1 MISAGT
7 KQYRQVT
14 TALALGSFMVFCNLY
29 LFQPLLPVLAEHYQV
44 SILQVNWVL
53 AASTFSMAFSLVPWA
68 ILSEMIGRK
77 IVISISLSLIPIL
90 GGLGSVVDDFLLL
103 VLLRVAMGIA
113 LAGFVAVAVA
123 YMAEELTAAAFS
135 VAIGVYISANSL
147 GGIAGRVMGGLLTE
161 HYGLMET
168 QLLFGVFSI
177 CLGAYVITALPEQ
190 QHFSA
195 KKISVTAHIRSA
207 LLHLRNRN
215 LRSVMLI
222 GGLNFALFVNLYSV
236 MGFRLV
242 EAPFSLPVSIT
253 SMIFICYLTGTVSSS
268 LSGKWI
274 RRFGAE
280 SGMVLGT
287 VILSSGLLVA
297 WFDSIPAVVI
307 GLCLISTG
315 AFFTHSIAYGW
326 IGRNAKQAKAS
337 ATSLYLVHYYV
348 GGSLGGFYLI
358 FCWQYFQWLG
368 VMIGAS
374 LLIIAMLVSIYS
386 LMQPETPSSQKIELI

>member
-7 KQYRQVT
+7 QQYRNVT

-29 LFQPLLPVLAEHYQV
+29 LFQPLLPILAEHYQV
-44 SILQVNWVL
+44 TIIQVNWVL
-53 AASTFSMAFSLVPWA
+53 AASTFSLAFSLVPWA

-77 IVISISLSLIPIL
+77 IVIIISLLLIPIL
-90 GGLGSVVDDFLLL
+90 GVLGSFVDNFLLL
-103 VLLRVAMGIA
+103 VALRVAMGVA

-123 YMAEELTAAAFS
+123 YMAEELTPMAFS

-147 GGIAGRVMGGLLTE
+147 GGIAGRVMGGMLTD
-161 HYGLMET
+161 HFGLMT
-168 QLLFGVFSI
+168 AQLLFGGFSVL
-177 CLGAYVITALPEQ
+177 LGLYVIFSLPDQ
-190 QHFSA
+190 QHFCA
-195 KKISVTAHIRSA
+195 KKVSVKAHIKSA
-207 LLHLRNRN
+207 WLHLKNKH
-215 LRSVMLI
+215 LRSVMWI

-253 SMIFICYLTGTVSSS
+253 SMIFICYLAGTVSSS
-268 LSGKWI
+268 LSGKWV
-274 RRFGAE
+274 RRYGAE

-287 VILSSGLLVA
+287 LILACGLLVA

-326 IGRNAKQAKAS
+326 IGRHAKRAKAS

-358 FCWQYFQWLG
+358 LCWQYFQWLG
-368 VMIGAS
+368 VMLGAS
-374 LLIIAMLVSIYS
+374 LLIIAMVVSIFS
-386 LMQPETPSSQKIELI
+386 LMQSQTPDPQQVNSL